1 MRALAIEAIG
11 LTRMVEVAAPALAAG
26 DVEIA
31 IRHIGLCGSDLSTY
45 KGLNPLVTLPRIP
58 GHEISGVITAVG
70 EGVESLA
77 PGERVTVLPYTSC
90 GQCTSCRRSRVN
102 ACRFNRTLGVQQDG
116 ALTERIVVP
125 ARTVIAN
132 STLPAHRLALVEPL
146 SVGFHAADRGRVTA
160 EDRVLVLGCGMIGM
174 GAVLGAIAR
183 GAKVTVVDPSAEKRA
198 RALSLGAAHAIDPV
212 QEDVAAQVAALTGDD
227 GFDVVIEAVGVPETF
242 TGAVAHAGFA
252 GRVVYIG
259 YCKAPVSYQTQL
271 FNLKELDILGSRN
284 ATLADFHA
292 VIACLERMGEAAD
305 GLISRVFPFAEAAAA
320 LPYWDAH
327 RDGVLKIMID
337 LP

>member
-1 MRALAIEAIG
+1 MRALVIEEVG
-11 LTRMVEVAAPALAAG
+11 RTRMTEVEAPELSPGTVEVG
-26 DVEIA
+26 

-70 EGVESLA
+70 DGVGAISL
-77 PGERVTVLPYTSC
+77 GERVTVLPYTSC
-90 GQCTSCRRSRVN
+90 GQCSACRRGRAN

-125 ARTVIAN
+125 ARTVITN
-132 STLPAHRLALVEPL
+132 GTLPGHRLALIEPL
-146 SVGFHAADRGRVTA
+146 SVGFHAAARGRVTA
-160 EDRVLVLGCGMIGM
+160 DDRVLVLGCGMIGM
-174 GAVLGAIAR
+174 GALLGAVAR
-183 GAKVTVVDPSAEKRA
+183 GAAVTVIDPSAEKRGV
-198 RALSLGAAHAIDPV
+198 ALSLGAAHAIDPTA
-212 QEDVAAQVAALTGDD
+212 EDVAAKVAALTGDE

-242 TGAVAHAGFA
+242 TVAIAHACFGA
-252 GRVVYIG
+252 RVVYIG
-259 YCKAPVSYQTQL
+259 YCKAPVTYQTEL

-284 ATLADFHA
+284 ATLADFRA
-292 VIACLERMGEAAD
+292 VIACLEQMGERAD
-305 GLISRVFPFAEAAAA
+305 RLISRVFPFAEATAA

-327 RDGVLKIMID
+327 RDRVLKIMID

>member
-1 MRALAIEAIG
+1 MRALVIEAVG
-11 LTRMVEVAAPALAAG
+11 ATRMVEVAAPELVAG
-26 DVEIA
+26 TVEIA
-31 IRHIGLCGSDLSTY
+31 IRHIGLCGSDLNTY
-45 KGLNPLVTLPRIP
+45 KGFNPLVTLPRIP
-58 GHEISGVITAVG
+58 GHEISGIVTALGDSVTTLAVG
-70 EGVESLA
+70 Q
-77 PGERVTVLPYTSC
+77 RVTVLPYTSC
-90 GQCTSCRRSRVN
+90 GDCTSCRRDRVN

-132 STLPAHRLALVEPL
+132 GTLPAHRLALVEPL
-146 SVGFHAADRGRVTA
+146 SVGFHAVDRGRVTA
-160 EDRVLVLGCGMIGM
+160 ADRVLVLGCGMIGM
-174 GAVLGAIAR
+174 GALLGAVAR
-183 GAKVTVVDPSAEKRA
+183 GAAVTVIDPSPEKRA
-198 RALSLGAAHAIDPV
+198 RALGLGAVHARDPAA
-212 QEDVAAQVAALTGDD
+212 EDIAALTGDD

-242 TGAVAHAGFA
+242 TGAIAHAGFA

-259 YCKAPVSYQTQL
+259 YCKAPVTYQTQM

-292 VIACLERMGEAAD
+292 VIACLERLGDAAD
-305 GLISRVFPFAEAAAA
+305 QLISRVFPFAEAASA

-327 RDGVLKIMID
+327 RNEVLKIMID

>member
-1 MRALAIEAIG
+1 MRALVIEAIG
-11 LTRMVEVAAPALAAG
+11 LTQMVEVAAPGLEPG
-26 DVEIA
+26 RVEIA

-58 GHEISGVITAVG
+58 GHEISGIVTALG
-70 EGVESLA
+70 DGVTTLS
-77 PGERVTVLPYTSC
+77 PGDRVTVLPYTSC
-90 GQCTSCRRSRVN
+90 GQCTSCRRGRAN
-102 ACRFNRTLGVQQDG
+102 ACRSNRTLGVQQDG

-132 STLPAHRLALVEPL
+132 STLAAHRLALVEPL
-146 SVGFHAADRGRVTA
+146 SVGFHAVDRGRVTDD
-160 EDRVLVLGCGMIGM
+160 DRVLVLGCGMIGM
-174 GAVLGAIAR
+174 GAVLGALRR
-183 GAKVTVVDPSAEKRA
+183 GAAVTVIDPSVEKRA
-198 RALSLGAAHAIDPV
+198 LALSLGAVHAIDPLA
-212 QEDVAAQVAALTGDD
+212 EDVAAQVAALTGDD
-227 GFDVVIEAVGVPETF
+227 GFDVVIEAVGVAETF
-242 TGAVAHAGFA
+242 TGAIAHAGFA

-259 YCKAPVSYQTQL
+259 YCKAPVLYQTQL

-292 VIACLERMGEAAD
+292 VIACLEQMGKAAD
-305 GLISRVFPFAEAAAA
+305 RLISRVFPFAEAAAA